1 MYICY
6 QLIYNNMEL
15 DNLRRSDNVEDRR
28 GGGGRRVAGGIGVG
42 TIILAAVVYFLGG
55 DVSQVLNLGQQQ
67 SEYQEQ
73 VAPTANDEGSI
84 FIEKILGSTEDVWNA
99 EFTKIGLQY
108 QEPVLV
114 LFTEQTQSGCGGAS
128 AASGPFYC
136 PADKKVYLDLAFFN
150 ELERRFGV
158 QGNFAPAY
166 VIAHEIGHHV
176 QDLLGITGKVSKMQ
190 RRSSEAEGNRLSVKL
205 ELQADFLA
213 GYWARRAQN
222 LKLTESDIRSALT
235 AANAIGDDKLQKES
249 QGYVVPDAF
258 THGTSEQRMEW
269 FMRGYKAQS
278 IDEGNTFEEVN

>member
-1 MYICY
+1 
-6 QLIYNNMEL
+6 MEL
-15 DNLRRSDNVEDRR
+15 DNLRESGNVEDRR

-42 TIILAAVVYFLGG
+42 TIILAAVVFFMGG
-55 DVSQVLNLGQQQ
+55 DPTQVLNLGQQQ
-67 SEYQEQ
+67 TEYQEQ
-73 VAPTANDEGSI
+73 PAPAANDEGSV
-84 FIEKILGSTEDVWNA
+84 FIKKILGSTEDVWNP
-99 EFTKIGLQY
+99 EFTKLGMQY

-158 QGNFAPAY
+158 KGNFAPAY

-190 RRSSEAEGNRLSVKL
+190 RQSSEAESNHLSVKL

-222 LKLTESDIRSALT
+222 LQLTENDIRSALN

-258 THGTSEQRMEW
+258 THGTSEQRMTW
-269 FMRGYKAQS
+269 FMKGYKAQS
-278 IDEGNTFEEVN
+278 IDEGNTFEAVN